1 MKKSKRYLEI
11 KSKIEDRSYSLND
24 SVNLIKDISSAKF
37 DESVDLNFVFARDCH
52 LSHHIVMFQL
62 ARKRRVL

>member
-24 SVNLIKDISSAKF
+24 SVNLLKDISSAKF
-37 DESVDLNFVFARDCH
+37 DESVEIH
-52 LSHHIVMFQL
+52 LMTN
-62 ARKRRVL
+62 ADPKKRR